1 MESCRS
7 TALAVMVNRWNY
19 SMSRKNN
26 QLTVRFYFGFFAPL
40 FDLTPVFL
48 ENAEQLRRTHPDECL
63 AGRTIRSYTDGV
75 IDSHTAAM
83 PEPYSDDPKLSGQL
97 NRAPANYTRAAA
109 ELDRRGFQIF
119 THSIG
124 DKGARQ

>member
-1 MESCRS
+1 
-7 TALAVMVNRWNY
+7 
-19 SMSRKNN
+19 
-26 QLTVRFYFGFFAPL
+26 
-40 FDLTPVFL
+40 
-48 ENAEQLRRTHPDECL
+48 
-63 AGRTIRSYTDGV
+63 
-75 IDSHTAAM
+75 M

-97 NRAPANYTRAAA
+97 NRAPRAAA